1 MFYVK
6 SIVLNE
12 TFSKMV
18 NFLLQGPQIFFY
30 ERKTNY
36 FSVFWRASGQGP
48 EVRPP
53 RYIFDTPPPL
63 GGRASGFLPLKRA
76 KSGLFNRL
84 GWARL
89 GRDRLGYVR
98 IGQVTL
104 GQVRL
109 RQDRLCQDGLGQI
122 TLGQD
127 VRLGQVRL
135 DYVRLG
141 CQVRLG
147 QDTLGQVRIRQVRIC
162 KVRLD
167 WVMLV

>member
-6 SIVLNE
+6 SIVLDE

-104 GQVRL
+104 VQVMLGQVM
-109 RQDRLCQDGLGQI
+109 LGW
-122 TLGQD
+122 
-127 VRLGQVRL
+127 VRL

-141 CQVRLG
+141 CQVRLC
-147 QDTLGQVRIRQVRIC
+147 QVREGQVGLR
-162 KVRLD
+162 
-167 WVMLV
+167 